1 MASESVHPSN
11 LEAATRRTVGVAV
24 TAVILLCL
32 GATSATSLPVGVGV
46 GHRLQ
51 VRYPTIRVGQV
62 EPFREVAKNDG
73 SSPIKVTV
81 FGVITFPCGGWRNID
96 PLAQVVAPNGGAAD
110 WNVLF
115 RTPPD
120 CTGTYT
126 VTETIED
133 RFGQAQDTSTFTAR
147 P

>member
-1 MASESVHPSN
+1 MT
-11 LEAATRRTVGVAV
+11 LETAMRRTVGVAA

-32 GATSATSLPVGVGV
+32 GATSASSLPLGVAV

-51 VRYPTIRVGQV
+51 VRYSTVRAGQG
-62 EPFREVAKNDG
+62 EFFREEARNPG
-73 SSPIKVTV
+73 SSPIQVTV
-81 FGVITFPCGGWRNID
+81 FGVITFPCGGWRDID
-96 PLAQVVAPNGGAAD
+96 PLAQVVEPNEGTAD

-115 RTPPD
+115 QTPAG

-133 RFGQAQDTSTFTAR
+133 QFGQVQDTATFTAR

>member
-1 MASESVHPSN
+1 MH
-11 LEAATRRTVGVAV
+11 RTVGVAA
-24 TAVILLCL
+24 TAVLLLCV

-46 GHRLQ
+46 GHHLQ
-51 VRYPTIRVGQV
+51 VRYPTVRAGQV

-73 SSPIKVTV
+73 PSPIQLTV
-81 FGVITFPCGGWRNID
+81 FGVITFPCGGWRDID
-96 PLAQVVAPNGGAAD
+96 PLAQVVAPGGGTAD

-115 RTPPD
+115 QTLPG

-133 RFGQAQDTSTFTAR
+133 QFGQVQDTSTFTAR

>member
-1 MASESVHPSN
+1 MT
-11 LEAATRRTVGVAV
+11 LEAAMRRTAGVAA

-32 GATSATSLPVGVGV
+32 GATAAAPAPLGVGV

-51 VRYPTIRVGQV
+51 IRYPTVRAGRD
-62 EPFREVAKNDG
+62 EPFREEARNPG
-73 SSPIKVTV
+73 PSPIQVTV
-81 FGVITFPCGGWRNID
+81 FGVITFPCGGWRDID
-96 PLAQVVAPNGGAAD
+96 PLAQVVEPNGGTAD

-115 RTPPD
+115 QTLAD
-120 CTGTYT
+120 CPGTYT

-133 RFGQAQDTSTFTAR
+133 QFGQAQDTSTFTAR